1 MRARLLLTM
10 LALTGVLLTVL
21 VIPLGIAS
29 ARSERRDLE
38 AKVER
43 DATAVAS
50 LVEDTLEAKAPAPP
64 ALDGLAD
71 RYRVDTGG
79 RIIVVGL
86 DGASIVDGMAPV
98 GRSFASRSE
107 IRRALAGE
115 IASGRRH
122 SDTLDSSLIYV
133 AVPVASG
140 GVVRG
145 AVRITYPTT
154 TADNRVH
161 RAWVLLGLVSVL
173 ALLVAA
179 CLAVWLARWA
189 SRPLVGLETT
199 AAAVSAGNLA
209 ARAPE
214 SGPPEVRSTA
224 VAFNEMVERL
234 ESLLTSQSEFVAD
247 ASHQLRTPL
256 TALRLRLDNLELG
269 ASDEMREGLEAAVA
283 EAGRLTEII
292 DGLLALARA
301 DGGASSA
308 TAVNLAEVAR
318 ERAEAW
324 EALAGERDL
333 RVVAEGPERVT
344 VRVARDRIDQV
355 IDNLIANAIDVS
367 PDGATVRLLVASSG
381 QRGEI
386 RIRDQGPGLP
396 DDDKRRALDR
406 FWRAGGGPG
415 SGLGLPI
422 AKRLVEIDHG
432 TLELADAPGSGL
444 DAVVRLPLAR
454 DARLDPG
461 AARP

>member
-1 MRARLLLTM
+1 MRVRLLLTM

-50 LVEDTLEAKAPAPP
+50 LAEDTLEAKAPAPP
-64 ALDGLAD
+64 ALHTLAK
-71 RYRVDTGG
+71 RYRKDTGG
-79 RIIVVGL
+79 RIVVVGVA
-86 DGASIVDGMAPV
+86 GVSIVDSEGKS
-98 GRSFASRSE
+98 GRSFASRPE
-107 IRRALAGE
+107 VGRALAGE
-115 IASGRRH
+115 VASGRRR
-122 SDTLDSSLIYV
+122 SATLSSAIIFV

-154 TADNRVH
+154 TADARVH
-161 RAWVLLGLVSVL
+161 RAWMLLGVVSIL

-179 CLAVWLARWA
+179 SLAVWLARWA
-189 SRPLVGLETT
+189 SRPLVGLETA
-199 AAAVSAGNLA
+199 AAAVAAGNRA
-209 ARAPE
+209 ARAPLT
-214 SGPPEVRSTA
+214 GPPEVRSA
-224 VAFNEMVERL
+224 AAAFNEMVERL
-234 ESLLTSQSEFVAD
+234 ESLVTSQSEFVAD

-256 TALRLRLDNLELG
+256 TALRLRLDNLELA
-269 ASDEMREGLEAAVA
+269 ASDEMRDGLEAAVA
-283 EAGRLTEII
+283 EAGRLTEIM

-301 DGGASSA
+301 DGGATPA
-308 TAVNLAEVAR
+308 TAVDLTEVATD
-318 ERAEAW
+318 RAEAW
-324 EALAGERDL
+324 EALAAERGIE
-333 RVVAEGPERVT
+333 VVVEPASQVS
-344 VRVARDRIDQV
+344 VRVARDRVDQV
-355 IDNLIANAIDVS
+355 LDNLIANAIEAS
-367 PDGATVRLLVASSG
+367 PDGDTVRLLVSTVG
-381 QRGEI
+381 DRGEL
-386 RIRDQGPGLP
+386 RVRDGGPGLV

-406 FWRAGGGPG
+406 FWRASRTPG

-432 TLELADAPGSGL
+432 MLELLDAPGGGL

-454 DARLDPG
+454 PERLDPG